1 MSYKYH
7 LCPFE
12 DGNYAI
18 VEINYIGN
26 DTNSNINIDKS
37 RLDTIPYNENDRMI
51 GCNCMKCKQQKLIN
65 EI

>member
-7 LCPFE
+7 LCRFE

-37 RLDTIPYNENDRMI
+37 RLDTIRYNENDRMI
-51 GCNCMKCKQQKLIN
+51 GCNCKKCKQQKLIN